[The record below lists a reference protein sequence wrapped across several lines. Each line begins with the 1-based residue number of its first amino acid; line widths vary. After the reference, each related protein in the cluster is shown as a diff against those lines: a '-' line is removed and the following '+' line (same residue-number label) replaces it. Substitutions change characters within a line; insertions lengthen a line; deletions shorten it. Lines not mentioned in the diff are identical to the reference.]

1 MLTTMPSLAEREDP
15 RVKRTRQLLVQAF
28 EALLQEK
35 GFEGMT
41 VQDIADRATVNRA
54 TFYAH
59 FEDKYALLDYVA
71 SESFR
76 QALSSK
82 LSPRAELNPRNM
94 QLLIEIVCEYLEWH
108 SLHCKPSMRSQFDAQ
123 LEQQVMRRLY
133 QVLLDWYKGV
143 AFNGSGSQDDA
154 ELRATAAS
162 WSIYG
167 LAQRW
172 SQGDR
177 KEPAAA
183 FARRALPLVSAGFD
197 LPTPKGVT
205 RG

>member
-1 MLTTMPSLAEREDP
+1 MLTKMPSLAEKEDP

-59 FEDKYALLDYVA
+59 FEDKHALLDYVA
-71 SESFR
+71 NESFQ
-76 QALSSK
+76 QALASK
-82 LSPRAELNPRNM
+82 LPHRAELNTRSM

-108 SLHCKPSMRSQFDAQ
+108 SVHCKPSMSSQFDAQ
-123 LEQQVMRRLY
+123 LEQQVMRQLY
-133 QVLLDWYKGV
+133 QVLLAWYKGV
-143 AFNGSGSQDDA
+143 AFNGSSTQDDA

-177 KEPAAA
+177 KEPAAE
-183 FARRALPLVSAGFD
+183 FARRAMRLISSGFD
-197 LPTPKGVT
+197 LPAPKVGA